1 MCSGETWRS
10 TSKRNSGNYILEAK
24 MIIKEYKL
32 VSSMNDGTFPVLE
45 VVKEY
50 DFEPLFDMYVF
61 NNNDNYEYELSFF
74 GEQIELQNNYVEYFY
89 VMSYN
94 EIGEVIGVLKISSGS
109 RRETAI
115 PYDTLFTYL
124 LLTGSYSFITIHN
137 HPNNNP
143 EKSIEDIQ
151 SDEHLKQ
158 IAGLLNITYR
168 DGLIITKKQVDD
180 FRQTAWKEDRADGNA
195 VSRREGVQNEQD
207 QSRISAA
214 LHQALRR

>member
-168 DGLIITKKQVDD
+168 DGLIITKKKMLLIRFMQQFFVNIKVK
-180 FRQTAWKEDRADGNA
+180 R
-195 VSRREGVQNEQD
+195 VY
-207 QSRISAA
+207 
-214 LHQALRR
+214 

>member
-158 IAGLLNITYR
+158 IADLLNIAYR
-168 DGLIITKKQVDD
+168 GGLVITKHQTDD
-180 FRQTAWKEDRADGNA
+180 FHQTAWKEEKARFDEDGEYGEDYKEYVARNVA
-195 VSRREGVQNEQD
+195 FLKA
-207 QSRISAA
+207 SRI
-214 LHQALRR
+214 

>member
-180 FRQTAWKEDRADGNA
+180 FHQTA
-195 VSRREGVQNEQD
+195 
-207 QSRISAA
+207 
-214 LHQALRR
+214 

>member
-1 MCSGETWRS
+1 
-10 TSKRNSGNYILEAK
+10 
-24 MIIKEYKL
+24 MIIREYKL

-50 DFEPLFDMYVF
+50 DYDPVFEMYVY

-74 GEQIELQNNYVEYFY
+74 GEQIQLQKNYVEYFY

-94 EIGEVIGVLKISSGS
+94 EIGEIIGFLKISSGS
-109 RRETAI
+109 RKETAI

-143 EKSIEDIQ
+143 EKSAEDIH

-158 IAGLLNITYR
+158 IADLLNITYR
-168 DGLIITKKQVDD
+168 DGLVITKKQVDE
-180 FRQTAWKEDRADGNA
+180 FHQMAWKEEKARFDEDGEYGEDYKEFA
-195 VSRREGVQNEQD
+195 ARSLEFLKASRV
-207 QSRISAA
+207 
-214 LHQALRR
+214 